1 MQIESMVIVNLHKNS
16 KTLSNISPKLKDK
29 IPGVLQGDLLF
40 TDDKDSRLVNN
51 EQCVTF
57 QPNTIVY
64 AIPSASNLGNVPLR
78 AKLGIVFH
86 TTYIGP
92 SLNDLN
98 AQFGADVSQLQ
109 GDPDVMVFSSDF
121 KDATGSASMTR
132 SF

>member
-1 MQIESMVIVNLHKNS
+1 M
-16 KTLSNISPKLKDK
+16 
-29 IPGVLQGDLLF
+29 F

-64 AIPSASNLGNVPLR
+64 AIPSASNLGKRETSVQNLELYFTPLTLVPVL
-78 AKLGIVFH
+78 A
-86 TTYIGP
+86 
-92 SLNDLN
+92 DLN

-121 KDATGSASMTR
+121 KDATGVASMTAPEKQQLNMFVR
-132 SF
+132 RAEGSLKQASLFLDLLGGYGQVSFR